1 MRMRMPEPR
10 VVGQATASVFLPCL
24 FRLRHGRGSSYR
36 QEKAMLRFGTKVEE
50 AKRSSKKKAN
60 VTVAPVESL

>member
-24 FRLRHGRGSSYR
+24 LTQERLHDR
-36 QEKAMLRFGTKVEE
+36 ELIALEE
-50 AKRSSKKKAN
+50 E
-60 VTVAPVESL
+60 VESVYDSDQDNDDEDENADL